1 MHALSNRPTLEAIRN
16 MPLGDIV
23 ALPAEHLAL
32 LQSDAREAADAAKRM
47 QAWIESAIALRYQ
60 QRAIAARG
68 MAGKD
73 TGTVRFQDG
82 SVEVTAELS
91 KKVEWDQ
98 ARLARLAEEIRTGGE
113 NPLDYLEI
121 AFKVPER
128 AYTAWPER
136 IRKAFEPART
146 VQTGRP
152 TYRLTLLSESAQR
165 DGRALAGPNPSSE
178 GSN

>member
-1 MHALSNRPTLEAIRN
+1 
-16 MPLGDIV
+16 
-23 ALPAEHLAL
+23 
-32 LQSDAREAADAAKRM
+32 M
-47 QAWIESAIALRYQ
+47 QAWIESAIGLRYQ

-82 SVEVTAELS
+82 AVEITAELP

-98 ARLARLAEEIRTGGE
+98 AKLARLAQEISAGGE
-113 NPLDYLEI
+113 NPRDYLEI

-128 AYTAWPER
+128 AYTTWPER

-152 TYRLTLLSESAQR
+152 TYRLTLRSETAQR
-165 DGRALAGPNPSSE
+165 DGSALAGPHPSSE

>member
-1 MHALSNRPTLEAIRN
+1 MPNRLRHCSFKSRISALGN
-16 MPLGDIV
+16 
-23 ALPAEHLAL
+23 
-32 LQSDAREAADAAKRM
+32 AA
-47 QAWIESAIALRYQ
+47 S
-60 QRAIAARG
+60 
-68 MAGKD
+68 
-73 TGTVRFQDG
+73 
-82 SVEVTAELS
+82 
-91 KKVEWDQ
+91 
-98 ARLARLAEEIRTGGE
+98 LAEEIRTAGE

-152 TYRLTLLSESAQR
+152 TYRLTLLSETAQR
-165 DGRALAGPNPSSE
+165 DGSALAGPNLSSE

>member
-1 MHALSNRPTLEAIRN
+1 
-16 MPLGDIV
+16 
-23 ALPAEHLAL
+23 
-32 LQSDAREAADAAKRM
+32 
-47 QAWIESAIALRYQ
+47 
-60 QRAIAARG
+60 

-152 TYRLTLLSESAQR
+152 AYRLTLLSETAQR
-165 DGRALAGPNPSSE
+165 DGRALAGPHPSSE

>member
-1 MHALSNRPTLEAIRN
+1 MHALSNRPTLEALRH
-16 MPLGDIV
+16 MPMGDVV

-82 SVEVTAELS
+82 SVEITAELS

-98 ARLARLAEEIRTGGE
+98 ARLARLAEEIRTAVRTRSTTSRSPSRFPSAPIPPGPSASAKLS
-113 NPLDYLEI
+113 NRHAPSKPAARPI
-121 AFKVPER
+121 A
-128 AYTAWPER
+128 
-136 IRKAFEPART
+136 
-146 VQTGRP
+146 
-152 TYRLTLLSESAQR
+152 
-165 DGRALAGPNPSSE
+165 
-178 GSN
+178 

>member
-1 MHALSNRPTLEAIRN
+1 
-16 MPLGDIV
+16 
-23 ALPAEHLAL
+23 
-32 LQSDAREAADAAKRM
+32 
-47 QAWIESAIALRYQ
+47 
-60 QRAIAARG
+60 
-68 MAGKD
+68 
-73 TGTVRFQDG
+73 
-82 SVEVTAELS
+82 
-91 KKVEWDQ
+91 VEWDQ

-146 VQTGRP
+146 VHTSRP
-152 TYRLTLLSESAQR
+152 TYRLTLLSETAQR
-165 DGRALAGPNPSSE
+165 DGNAMAGPHPNSG

>member
-1 MHALSNRPTLEAIRN
+1 MHTLSNRPTLEALRH
-16 MPLGDIV
+16 MALGDIV

-32 LQSDAREAADAAKRM
+32 LQSDARDAIEAAKRM

-82 SVEVTAELS
+82 SVEITAELT
-91 KKVEWDQ
+91 KKIDWDQ
-98 ARLARLAEEIRTGGE
+98 EKLTRLADEIHAGGE
-113 NPLDYLEI
+113 NPRDYLEI
-121 AFKVPER
+121 TFKVPES

-136 IRKAFEPART
+136 ICKAFEPART
-146 VQTGRP
+146 VHIGRA
-152 TYRLTLLSESAQR
+152 TYRLTILNETAQR
-165 DGRALAGPNPSSE
+165 DGELSAPILDMQGGA
-178 GSN
+178 

>member
-1 MHALSNRPTLEAIRN
+1 MHTLSNRPKLEALRH
-16 MPLGDIV
+16 MALGDIV

-32 LQSDAREAADAAKRM
+32 LQSDARDAIEAAKRM

-60 QRAIAARG
+60 QRAVAARG

-82 SVEVTAELS
+82 MVEITAEIS
-91 KKVEWDQ
+91 KKIEWNQ
-98 ARLARLAEEIRTGGE
+98 AQLARLAEEIRAGGE
-113 NPLDYLEI
+113 NPRDYLEI

-136 IRKAFEPART
+136 IRKAFEPARI
-146 VQTGRP
+146 VHAGRA
-152 TYRLTLLSESAQR
+152 TYRLTILNETAQR
-165 DGRALAGPNPSSE
+165 DGEFSAPILDMQGGA
-178 GSN
+178 

>member
-1 MHALSNRPTLEAIRN
+1 MHALSNRPTLEALRH
-16 MPLGDIV
+16 MQMGDIV
-23 ALPAEHLAL
+23 ALSAEHLAL
-32 LQSDAREAADAAKRM
+32 LQSDAREAAEAAKRM
-47 QAWIESAIALRYQ
+47 QAWIESAIGLRYQ

-82 SVEVTAELS
+82 SVEITAELS